1 MCILNERINSGVYAH
16 ECANCLSIHVSWV
29 CDFFF
34 FHFISYS
41 RSYFFFFFFIINIT
55 VVCSQSGRGLLA
67 SAQATNLF
75 FVFLFHSYVCVCVC
89 LTCAINFRHG
99 NRMSPVLNWR
109 MKMARRMRQREREHT
124 FSVVMIYVE
133 IRHPK
138 FACPNNADEKRCC
151 ECTRAYSTN
160 STGKKKETQ
169 PTIK

>member
-1 MCILNERINSGVYAH
+1 MNVPTVCPFMSHGYVIFFSFIL
-16 ECANCLSIHVSWV
+16 
-29 CDFFF
+29 
-34 FHFISYS
+34 FHILAPTFS
-41 RSYFFFFFFIINIT
+41 FFFIINIT

-75 FVFLFHSYVCVCVC
+75 FCIFVSFLRLCVRVFDLCYKFSAWQSHEPSAQLEDEKWHV
-89 LTCAINFRHG
+89 G
-99 NRMSPVLNWR
+99 WD
-109 MKMARRMRQREREHT
+109 REREHP

-133 IRHPK
+133 IGHPK

-169 PTIK
+169 PTIKWRGLGNNYQ